1 MPSRNP
7 APADSEPRAPAP
19 DWTAVRE
26 LFEQALALPDAERAA
41 LLAGR
46 PAGVAAEVRSLLAHA
61 AAADVADDFLR
72 EPAAARTLATGAVAL
87 GSLSGTGGAERHAAG
102 DSAPQAATPAAG
114 PQPLERHGQ
123 RVGAWRIVARLG
135 SGGMGEVWLAERA
148 DGAFQGEAAIKILRR
163 GMDSQGVLARFALER
178 QALARLTHPHIARLL
193 DAGTT
198 PDGLPYFVM
207 EHVRGRPIDEAAR
220 GLPLPARLALFL
232 QLADAVS
239 HAHRN
244 LLVHRDL
251 KPGNVLVEGEREG
264 DGKVKLLD
272 FGIAKALD
280 PLESGDAG
288 LTLADE
294 RPFTPH
300 YASPEQVRG
309 EPVST
314 ATDIYSLGVLLYV
327 LLTGRRPY
335 GRAATTPREAARS
348 VLEEQPTRPSA
359 LLPEPVG
366 DPQWLATRRQLAGDL
381 DTIVLKALA
390 KPATERY
397 ASVDALA
404 ADLRAH
410 LAGLPISARPAK
422 WRYVFGRFV
431 ARNRLAVAAVALGS
445 AAVLAA
451 LTLALWQA
459 HRAERARELAERR
472 FAQVRQLA
480 HDMIFR
486 HHDQVAMLPG
496 STATREALLADAVR
510 FLDGLRADELADP
523 ALAREVAEGYHR
535 VASMLGE
542 QFSPSQ
548 ERVQEARVQL
558 QKALALQAAY
568 VDAPGIDTMGL
579 LAAADMWLAR
589 ASQSLREARLAE
601 GLQALQRART
611 LAERAVAVLPP
622 RGSAAHA
629 AAWLQATSRLATVE
643 GRLGQTLG
651 HSAIGASLG
660 RPAEAEP
667 HLRRSLAL
675 MEELARR
682 DPGDAEWL
690 HQAAW
695 ANQNLVGVLLL
706 TGRADEALPFSTRTV
721 ELRHAAAKQQPSNAH
736 YRHQQSSAGA
746 THALVLAL
754 LGRHDEAW
762 AQQQASTEIARRTA
776 AADAANRSAARDAA
790 MMGLAAGR
798 LQALAGAPAP
808 ARALLES
815 ALGTLPPTDEL
826 RARGDFYVA
835 RLRTEALLWLA
846 RSLPA
851 AQAATARRLAREA
864 RTLMAGDDDN
874 AARRWA
880 LAQALGEEAAAAA
893 AEGAP
898 TEARALARQALAE
911 WKAAPGARA
920 PGMFSRWQAR
930 DEALAR

>member
-1 MPSRNP
+1 MPSPNL
-7 APADSEPRAPAP
+7 APADSAPRGSAT
-19 DWTAVRE
+19 DWSAVRE
-26 LFEQALALPDAERAA
+26 LFEQAHALPDPERDA

-61 AAADVADDFLR
+61 AAVDGTDDFLQ
-72 EPAAARTLATGAVAL
+72 EPAAARTLASGALTAARRAGLPVAAMGDGL
-87 GSLSGTGGAERHAAG
+87 PAAG
-102 DSAPQAATPAAG
+102 DTGAGAAPPPG
-114 PQPLERHGQ
+114 EPDRPERHGQ

-148 DGAFQGEAAIKILRR
+148 DGAFQGEAAIKVLRR
-163 GMDSQGVLARFALER
+163 GMDSEGVLARFALER

-198 PDGLPYFVM
+198 PDDRPCFVM
-207 EHVRGRPIDEAAR
+207 EHVRGRPIDEAGR

-251 KPGNVLVEGEREG
+251 KPSNVLVDAE
-264 DGKVKLLD
+264 GKVKLLD

-280 PLESGDAG
+280 PLEGGDAG

-335 GRAATTPREAARS
+335 GRGATTPREAARS
-348 VLEEQPTRPSA
+348 VLEEQPTRPSTLA
-359 LLPEPVG
+359 PEPVG
-366 DPQWLATRRQLAGDL
+366 DPQWPATRRRLAGDL

-390 KPATERY
+390 KATTERY

-422 WRYVFGRFV
+422 WRYVFSRFV
-431 ARNRLAVAAVALGS
+431 ARNRLAAAAVALGS
-445 AAVLAA
+445 VGVLAA

-459 HRAERARELAERR
+459 HRADRARELAERR

-486 HHDQVAMLPG
+486 HHDEVAMLPG
-496 STATREALLADAVR
+496 STATREAMLADAVR

-523 ALAREVAEGYHR
+523 TLAREVAEGYHR
-535 VASMLGE
+535 VASLLGE

-548 ERVQEARVQL
+548 ERVQEARTQL
-558 QKALALQAAY
+558 QKALALQPAY
-568 VDAPGIDTMGL
+568 VDAPGTDTMGL

-589 ASQSLREARLAE
+589 AGQSLREARLAE

-611 LAERAVAVLPP
+611 LAERAVTLLPAP
-622 RGSAAHA
+622 GSAGHEAT
-629 AAWLQATSRLATVE
+629 WLQATSRLATVE
-643 GRLGQTLG
+643 GRLGQLLG
-651 HSAIGASLG
+651 NSAIGANLG
-660 RPAEAEP
+660 RPGEAEP

-682 DPGDAEWL
+682 DPADAEWM

-695 ANQNLVGVLLL
+695 AHQNLVGLLLL
-706 TGRADEALPFSTRTV
+706 TGRPAEALPFSARML
-721 ELRHAAAKQQPSNAH
+721 ELRDAAARRQPGNAH
-736 YRHQQSSAGA
+736 YRHQRSSAAA

-762 AQQQASTEIARRTA
+762 AQQEAASEIARRTA

-790 MMGLAAGR
+790 MMALAAGR
-798 LQALAGAPAP
+798 LRAIAGAAAP
-808 ARALLES
+808 ARVLLEG
-815 ALGTLPPTDEL
+815 ALGALPATAEL
-826 RARGDFYVA
+826 LDRRDFYVA
-835 RLRTEALLWLA
+835 RLRTEALLWTV

-851 AQAATARRLAREA
+851 AEAPRARRLAREA
-864 RTLMAGDDDN
+864 RELMSGTDDN

-893 AEGAP
+893 AQGAGD
-898 TEARALARQALAE
+898 EAKGLALQALAE
-911 WKAAPGARA
+911 WKAASGAKA
-920 PGMFSRWQAR
+920 PGQFSRWFAR

>member
-1 MPSRNP
+1 MPSPSP
-7 APADSEPRAPAP
+7 APADSAPRGAAR
-19 DWTAVRE
+19 DWSAVRD
-26 LFEQALALPDAERAA
+26 LFEQAHALPALEREA

-61 AAADVADDFLR
+61 AAVDGADDFLQ
-72 EPAAARTLATGAVAL
+72 EPAAARTLASGAAAR
-87 GSLSGTGGAERHAAG
+87 GAGLLAAAAG
-102 DSAPQAATPAAG
+102 DTGLGAVSSSVERERP
-114 PQPLERHGQ
+114 ERHGQ

-163 GMDSQGVLARFALER
+163 GMDSGGVLARFALER

-207 EHVRGRPIDEAAR
+207 EPVRGRPIDEAGR

-251 KPGNVLVEGEREG
+251 KPSNVLVDAEGQ
-264 DGKVKLLD
+264 VKLLD

-280 PLESGDAG
+280 PLEGGDAG
-288 LTLADE
+288 QTLADE

-359 LLPEPVG
+359 LAPAPTG
-366 DPQWLATRRQLAGDL
+366 DPQWPATRKRLAGDL

-390 KPATERY
+390 KAAAERY

-404 ADLRAH
+404 ADVRAH
-410 LAGLPISARPAK
+410 LAGMPISARPAK
-422 WRYVFGRFV
+422 WRYVVGRFV
-431 ARNRLAVAAVALGS
+431 ARHRLTVAAVALGC

-459 HRAERARELAERR
+459 HRADRARELAERR
-472 FAQVRQLA
+472 FSQVRQLA

-523 ALAREVAEGYHR
+523 TLAREVAEGYHR

-548 ERVQEARVQL
+548 ERVQEARTQL

-568 VDAPGIDTMGL
+568 VDAPGIDAMGL
-579 LAAADMWLAR
+579 LSAADMWLAR
-589 ASQSLREARLAE
+589 AGQSLREARLAE

-611 LAERAVAVLPP
+611 LAERAVAALPP
-622 RGSAAHA
+622 TGSAGHD

-643 GRLGQTLG
+643 GRLGQLLG
-651 HSAIGASLG
+651 NSAIGANLG
-660 RPAEAEP
+660 RPGEAEP

-675 MEELARR
+675 MEDLARR
-682 DPGDAEWL
+682 DPADAEWL

-706 TGRADEALPFSTRTV
+706 TGRAEEALPFSTRML
-721 ELRHAAAKQQPSNAH
+721 ELRDAAAQKQPGNAH
-736 YRHQQSSAGA
+736 YRHQRSSAA
-746 THALVLAL
+746 STHALVLAF
-754 LGRHDEAW
+754 LGRHDEAR
-762 AQQQASTEIARRTA
+762 AQQELAYEIARSTA

-790 MMGLAAGR
+790 MMGLASGR
-798 LQALAGAPAP
+798 LRALAGAAAP
-808 ARALLES
+808 ARVLLQS
-815 ALGTLPPTDEL
+815 ALATLPPTPEL
-826 RARGDFYVA
+826 RERGDFYMA
-835 RLRTEALLWLA
+835 RLRTEALLWLM

-851 AQAATARRLAREA
+851 AEAPAARKLAQEA

-893 AEGAP
+893 AQGARG
-898 TEARALARQALAE
+898 EAKALATQALAE
-911 WKAAPGARA
+911 WKAAPGAKA
-920 PGMFSRWQAR
+920 PGQFSRWQAR